1 MKNQDKP
8 RQTGPTE
15 ESLRYQFKQM
25 THEAPSTPPQRI
37 SSANILGKSIVAT
50 WKIWRNTG
58 LFILVLFLILIASS
72 VGYILIERWQIRSQR
87 NAMVDNIIKTY
98 VGNYQMDEYYATE
111 YKPSKL
117 SGNPSDRD
125 TVMNWFARRLASL
138 NKNRPIKISAQSS
151 LLEKAEAA
159 EEIVGRNLKLTDG
172 ADWDNGENTRF
183 SSSREVIKRGGGDET
198 DLALMKVTFLRI
210 MGVPDENA
218 YVVLYIDS
226 TEADARGVAVVK
238 LPDGKEMY
246 LDKTKSTRAPG
257 GKAYRELVEFG
268 VRHSIKKRE
277 N

>member
-8 RQTGPTE
+8 RQTGPTK
-15 ESLRYQFKQM
+15 ESLQRQFEQM
-25 THEAPSTPPQRI
+25 AHQAPATPPQTI
-37 SSANILGKSIVAT
+37 SSTRLLGRSIVVT
-50 WKIWRNTG
+50 WKIWRNVG
-58 LFILVLFLILIASS
+58 LFILVMFLLLIVSS
-72 VGYILIERWQIRSQR
+72 VGYIMIERWQVRSQR

-98 VGNYQMDEYYATE
+98 VGNYISDEYYATE

-138 NKNRPIKISAQSS
+138 NKNRPIKISVQSS

-159 EEIVGRNLKLTDG
+159 EQIVGRNLKLTDG

-183 SSSREVIKRGGGDET
+183 SSSRGVIKRGGGDET
-198 DLALMKVTFLRI
+198 DLALMKVAFLRF
-210 MGVPDENA
+210 MGVSGDNA

-226 TEADARGVAVVK
+226 TEADMRGVAVVK

>member
-1 MKNQDKP
+1 MKNQDNP

-25 THEAPSTPPQRI
+25 THEAPSTSPQRI
-37 SSANILGKSIVAT
+37 SSARILGKSIVAT
-50 WKIWRNTG
+50 WKIWRNIG

-87 NAMVDNIIKTY
+87 NAMVDNIIETY
-98 VGNYQMDEYYATE
+98 VGNYQMDEWSIMGE
-111 YKPSKL
+111 PSQFPKEKAVIL
-117 SGNPSDRD
+117 KWFSDAL
-125 TVMNWFARRLASL
+125 VELNRRRGTS
-138 NKNRPIKISAQSS
+138 ISAQSS

-183 SSSREVIKRGGGDET
+183 SRSGEVIKRGGGDET